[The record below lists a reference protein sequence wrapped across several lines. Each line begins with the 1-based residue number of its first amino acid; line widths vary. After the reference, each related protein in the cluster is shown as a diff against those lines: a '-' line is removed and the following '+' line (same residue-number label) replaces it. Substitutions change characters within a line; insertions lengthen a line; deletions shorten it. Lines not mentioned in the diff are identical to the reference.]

1 MTAEHWKRVKE
12 LLHRAM
18 QLPREQRAP
27 FLDQACLSDKA
38 LRDEV
43 ESLLLADE
51 EVRSSFLQAV
61 PGGSPQGAQHQQ
73 FDPSHA
79 ADVVQPNPGVPARFG
94 PYEILSVIGKGGMGE
109 VYRARD
115 TRLGRY
121 VAVKI
126 LPGDMCHDPGRL
138 ARFEQEARAASALN
152 HPNIV
157 SVYDI
162 GRESGI
168 PFIVT
173 ELIEG
178 ESLRRLI
185 AKGPVPPGK
194 LIDLAIQLAAGLKAA
209 HAAGIVHR
217 DLKPENIMLTP
228 DHQAKILDF
237 GLAKHVPQHSDGVQ
251 LTETEVLTAPG
262 LVLGTVGYL
271 SPEQVR
277 GDSVDARSDIFS
289 LGAVIYELA
298 EGKSAFTRGKAIEV
312 LSAILREEPARLTA
326 DIPPPLDRIIRRCL
340 EKDPQRRFENAASV
354 AAALKSIGE
363 ISAVRRAFW
372 VIERRRRA
380 WPVAAAIAAAILV
393 ACGAWFVP
401 RWLNRHASASQLQ
414 TATTQPAVADVS
426 IHREGRVTAPP
437 APTPEPAT
445 PNPQAV
451 TQRGQAEAGM
461 HSEAKEIAPPATAPE
476 PRKPEPPA
484 PSQGV
489 IEAFA
494 GRSWK
499 FTGDGMPA
507 RQVDLGHIDDI
518 KCDREGNIYAADWG
532 NQAIVKI
539 DSSGI
544 LHVLAGPESPPDNQP
559 RSPHFLVIDSLRSVY
574 FSQIHVI
581 RRLLPSGQM
590 VLLAGK
596 FAAGFTPDGLR
607 AQGSAINAV
616 AGMALGADGTVIFS
630 EFGNHRVRRID
641 LQGNLQ
647 TVAGNGTQGFAG
659 DGGPAERASI
669 AGPRGLALD
678 RMGNIFIADSLNR
691 CVRKVSSNR
700 QITTVAGHGVG
711 GSLGCPSGLAL
722 NQHGDLFVADPCK
735 GEILVLRDGRIS
747 VFGGKGV
754 IHGEPSGDGGPAA
767 AASFDVWALSFDEQE
782 NLLVSGPDFGHIY
795 RISRDGIFNIIAG
808 SGQWGVTHDGT
819 QASQAIFQKPFRL
832 AVDSSRNIF
841 MTDPAANRIYRLD
854 RKGIVTQI
862 AGYPGFSHAGY
873 EGEDTPARYYR
884 LNAPYGIHVGPN
896 GNVVFADRDNSLVR
910 EVTAAGQLRTLAGNQ
925 TRSSGGDGGRAVD
938 AGLNYPQGVCLDNA
952 GNVYIADTD
961 NHRVRRVS
969 PDGKIVTFAGNGMA
983 SDSGD
988 GGPAERAGL
997 NTPTAVEMDAN
1008 GDLYIA
1014 DLRNHRIR
1022 RVSAGVITTV
1032 AGDGRA
1038 GFAGDGGPASKA
1050 RLDSPAELA
1059 IGPDR
1064 QLFVLD
1070 STSRRIRRIDLASG
1084 IITTFAGNGESTTSG
1099 DNGPAIKAGLGSP
1112 AGIAADAAGN
1122 VYVTDLDSKQLRI
1135 IRSGSHE

>member
-1 MTAEHWKRVKE
+1 
-12 LLHRAM
+12 M
-18 QLPREQRAP
+18 QLSPEQRAP
-27 FLDQACLSDKA
+27 FLDQACSSDKA
-38 LRDEV
+38 LRAEV
-43 ESLLLADE
+43 DSLLLADE
-51 EVRSSFLQAV
+51 EVRSSFLQAA
-61 PGGSPQGAQHQQ
+61 PGDALQGAQPQR
-73 FDPSHA
+73 FDPSHS
-79 ADVVQPNPGVPARFG
+79 ADVVQPNPAVPARFG
-94 PYEILSVIGKGGMGE
+94 PYEILSVIAKGGMGE

-126 LPGDMCHDPGRL
+126 LPADMCHDPGRL

-185 AKGPVPPGK
+185 VKGPVPPGK
-194 LIDLAIQLAAGLKAA
+194 LIELATQLAAGLKAA

-228 DHQAKILDF
+228 DLQAKILDF
-237 GLAKHVPQHSDGVQ
+237 GLAKHIPLRSDAVQ
-251 LTETEVLTAPG
+251 CTETEVLTAPG

-277 GDSVDARSDIFS
+277 GDTVDARSDIFS
-289 LGAVIYELA
+289 LGAVLYELA
-298 EGKSAFTRGKAIEV
+298 EGKSAFTRGKPIEV

-340 EKDPQRRFENAASV
+340 EKDPQRRFENAASLAV
-354 AAALKSIGE
+354 ALKSIGE

-372 VIERRRRA
+372 VIERQRRA
-380 WPVAAAIAAAILV
+380 WPVAAAIAAVILV
-393 ACGAWFVP
+393 ACSAWFAP
-401 RWLNRHASASQLQ
+401 RWLNRHASAAQLRPP
-414 TATTQPAVADVS
+414 TTTQPAVAVVS
-426 IHREGRVTAPP
+426 IHREARDTAPP

-445 PNPQAV
+445 TNPQAV
-451 TQRGQAEAGM
+451 TQPGHAEASI
-461 HSEAKEIAPPATAPE
+461 HLEAKEIAPPAPSPE
-476 PRKPEPPA
+476 QRKPEPPA
-484 PSQGV
+484 PSQAV

-544 LHVLAGPESPPDNQP
+544 LHVLAGPESAPDNQP
-559 RSPHFLVIDSLRSVY
+559 RAPHFLAIDSLRSVY
-574 FSQIHVI
+574 FSQVHVI
-581 RRLLPSGQM
+581 RRLLPSGPM
-590 VLLAGK
+590 VLFAGK
-596 FAAGFTPDGLR
+596 YAAGFTPDGLR
-607 AQGSAINAV
+607 AQGSAISAV
-616 AGMALGADGTVIFS
+616 TGMALGADGTVIFS
-630 EFGNHRVRRID
+630 EFGNQRVRRVD

-647 TVAGNGTQGFAG
+647 TVAGNGTQGFSG
-659 DGGPAERASI
+659 DGGPADRASL
-669 AGPRGLALD
+669 AGPRGLAVD
-678 RMGNIFIADSLNR
+678 RMGNVFIADSLNH
-691 CVRKVSSNR
+691 CVRKVSPYR

-711 GSLGCPSGLAL
+711 GRLGCPSGLAL
-722 NQHGDLFVADPCK
+722 NQRGDLFVADPCK
-735 GEILVLRDGRIS
+735 GQILVLRDGRIS
-747 VFGGKGV
+747 VFGGRGV
-754 IHGEPSGDGGPAA
+754 IHGEPSGDGGPAT

-782 NLLVSGPDFGHIY
+782 NLLASGPDFGHIY
-795 RISRDGIFNIIAG
+795 RISRDGTFNIIAG
-808 SGQWGVTHDGT
+808 SGLWGVTRDGT
-819 QASQAIFQKPFRL
+819 PASQATFQKPFRL

-841 MTDPAANRIYRLD
+841 MTDSGANRIYRLD
-854 RKGIVTQI
+854 RKGIVTQF
-862 AGYPGFSHAGY
+862 AGYSGFSHGGY
-873 EGEDTPARYYR
+873 EGAETPARYYS
-884 LNAPYGIHVGPN
+884 LNAPYGIHVAPN

-910 EVTAAGQLRTLAGNQ
+910 EVTAAGQLRTLAGNK

-938 AGLNYPQGVCLDNA
+938 AGLSYPQGVCLDNA

-969 PDGKIVTFAGNGMA
+969 PDGKIVTVAGNGVA

-997 NTPTAVEMDAN
+997 NTPTAVEMDAS

-1022 RVSAGVITTV
+1022 RVSAGVITTF
-1032 AGDGRA
+1032 AGDGHA

-1050 RLDSPAELA
+1050 RLDSPVELA
-1059 IGPDR
+1059 LGPDR

-1070 STSRRIRRIDLASG
+1070 SISRRIRRIDLASG

-1099 DNGPAIKAGLGSP
+1099 DGGPAIKAGLGSP